1 MRELLGFLQLILHT
15 YYWVVIIAVVLSW
28 LLAFNVVNY
37 SNQVVR
43 TIWQAVSALTE
54 PFLRPIRRVLPN
66 MGGIDLP
73 PIVLLLI
80 VIGIA
85 DFFIPYLARTFT

>member
-1 MRELLGFLQLILHT
+1 MPELFGFIQLILHT
-15 YYWVVIIAVVLSW
+15 YYYVVIAAVVLSW

-37 SNQVVR
+37 SNPIVR

-54 PFLRPIRRVLPN
+54 PFLAPIRRSLPN
-66 MGGIDLP
+66 MGGLDLS
-73 PIVLLLI
+73 PIVLLLG

-85 DFFIPYLARTFT
+85 DFFIPYLARTLG